1 MAFVSEADARHINE
15 AIRQVEARTSGELV
29 TVIARAAD
37 PYPYVPLLWSSM
49 LALLV
54 PGILWLAGLAT
65 DVVTIYAAQILAF
78 LGFAALFHWPPLKH
92 LLVPTSV
99 QHRQAGRLA
108 REQFYAQGLHLTRG
122 RTGVLLFVSVAERYV
137 EILADE
143 GIHQRVPEGTWDR
156 VVAEFVGRVREG
168 RIAEGFLSAI
178 AACGDIL
185 AAQCPREP
193 DDRNELPDRL
203 VQI

>member
-1 MAFVSEADARHINE
+1 MAFVSEADARRINE
-15 AIRQVEARTSGELV
+15 AIRQAEARTSSELV

-37 PYPYVPLLWSSM
+37 RYLYVPLLWSSM

-65 DVVTIYAAQILAF
+65 GVVAVYAAQILAF
-78 LGFAALFHWPPLKH
+78 LGFAVLFHWPPLKH
-92 LLVPTSV
+92 LLVPRSV
-99 QHRQAGRLA
+99 QRRQAQRLA
-108 REQFYAQGLHLTRG
+108 HEQFYAQGLHLTRG

-137 EILADE
+137 EILADQ
-143 GIHQRVPEGTWDR
+143 GIYQRVPEGTWDR
-156 VVAEFVGRVREG
+156 LVAELVARVREG
-168 RIAEGFLSAI
+168 RVAEGFLGAI

-185 AAQCPREP
+185 AARCPREP

>member
-1 MAFVSEADARHINE
+1 M
-15 AIRQVEARTSGELV
+15 Q
-29 TVIARAAD
+29 
-37 PYPYVPLLWSSM
+37 
-49 LALLV
+49 
-54 PGILWLAGLAT
+54 
-65 DVVTIYAAQILAF
+65 Q
-78 LGFAALFHWPPLKH
+78 
-92 LLVPTSV
+92 
-99 QHRQAGRLA
+99 RQARRLA

-168 RIAEGFLSAI
+168 RIAEGFSIAI